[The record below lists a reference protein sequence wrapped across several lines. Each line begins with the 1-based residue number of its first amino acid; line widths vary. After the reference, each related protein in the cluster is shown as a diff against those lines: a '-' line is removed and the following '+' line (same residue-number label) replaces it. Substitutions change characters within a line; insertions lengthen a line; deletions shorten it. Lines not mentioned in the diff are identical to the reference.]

1 VSYDLIGHVVTIL
14 LMIYF
19 GVHLRTQL
27 RTVRSTVEAQKV
39 TIDAQAEQMK
49 TLKTTIEAQ
58 AEQMKAQS
66 TVLQDVERLNKMMQQ
81 AIDYREQAYKELVGR
96 DATTR
101 RRERIATWYAAVSP
115 DDFDRR
121 LFVASEAYATL
132 KVHLPE
138 ALQQELER
146 SRNPMYVVALPISG
160 IDSIQARLLEEIA
173 KVEWYWGLTSV

>member
-39 TIDAQAEQMK
+39 TID
-49 TLKTTIEAQ
+49 AQ